1 MSVFVGV
8 GRRLGRG
15 RAVGAEDALS
25 LSRAEDIFTRKLFV
39 AARASSNVRA
49 SAALEGVSLER
60 RRRAA
65 SKSGAPYPS
74 TSGTYG
80 VRASHGFFGRGGKPS
95 MKTRQSSNTPT
106 MFNSPVVVKNRRDM
120 FRTRNNRSTAF
131 FRFASRVASVLGD
144 RNTPRTGAPSIFSTK
159 SHSDTPSA
167 NAVSKSPRACLDDTT
182 PPTRRTH
189 RIRLFFNSL
198 VSSSEY
204 GSAPSGGAFRRTR
217 ASVVSFSLASD
228 SRDTDDDERAA
239 DDDDVRAPLSRAS
252 RVAAAPASST
262 SSPRPIVPFDVP
274 RAVARCTARA
284 GVANADDAASVSSA
298 LGRVMMRAP
307 RARARRAPR
316 ALAPSRSTPRTRPR
330 QSSDARARPGR

>member
-204 GSAPSGGAFRRTR
+204 GSTPSGGAFRRTR

-262 SSPRPIVPFDVP
+262 CLRTHRPVRCPARR
-274 RAVARCTARA
+274 RAAPRA

>member
-1 MSVFVGV
+1 M
-8 GRRLGRG
+8 
-15 RAVGAEDALS
+15 
-25 LSRAEDIFTRKLFV
+25 
-39 AARASSNVRA
+39 
-49 SAALEGVSLER
+49 AALEGVSLER

-74 TSGTYG
+74 TSGKYG

-106 MFNSPVVVKNRRDM
+106 MFNSPLVVKNRRDM

-144 RNTPRTGAPSIFSTK
+144 RNTPRTGAPSIFSK

-189 RIRLFFNSL
+189 RIRLVFNSL

-217 ASVVSFSLASD
+217 ASAVSFSLASD
-228 SRDTDDDERAA
+228 SRDTDDEERAA

-252 RVAAAPASST
+252 RVAAEPASSI
-262 SSPRPIVPFDVP
+262 SSPRTIVPFDVP

-298 LGRVMMRAP
+298 LGRVMMRAT
-307 RARARRAPR
+307 R
-316 ALAPSRSTPRTRPR
+316 ALASIRSTPRMRPR